1 MMKLKKWIPI
11 ALCSALLLFLT
22 CELYRSTYT
31 LTTTHY
37 TIQSPQITAPFRI
50 VQLTD
55 LHNSEFGPDN
65 SKLVSTVEVQQ
76 PDLILITGDLLNSS
90 EETTDTAVTLIRQL
104 TELAPVYIS
113 YGNHEKEYEAS
124 YKADLTTLFE
134 SAGAKMLEYAYEDIE
149 INNQPLRIGGIY
161 GYCTPAA
168 YLKTKE
174 ASPQECA
181 YLTDFQNTDRYTIL
195 LCHMPFSWI
204 ANNAVEEW
212 NINCVFT
219 GHIHGGQIRFPFI
232 GGLYAPDQGWFP
244 GKVAGLYPSGDGE
257 KVMVLSRGLGNTEKI
272 PRFNNVPEIV
282 VVDFVR

>member
-1 MMKLKKWIPI
+1 MKLKKWIPI
-11 ALCSALLLFLT
+11 ALFSALLLLVA

-37 TIQSPQITAPFRI
+37 TIQSTQITAPFRI

-65 SKLVSTVEVQQ
+65 SKLISIVEAQQ
-76 PDLILITGDLLNSS
+76 ADLILITGDLLNSS
-90 EETTDTAVTLIRQL
+90 EETTDTAVMLIRQL
-104 TELAPVYIS
+104 VELAPVYIS
-113 YGNHEKEYEAS
+113 YGNHEKEYENGCEV
-124 YKADLTTLFE
+124 DLTSVFE
-134 SAGAKMLEYAYEDIE
+134 SAGAKMLEYSYEDIE

-161 GYCTPAA
+161 GYCTPAV
-168 YLKTKE
+168 YLETRE
-174 ASPQECA
+174 ASPKECA

-204 ANNAVEEW
+204 VNNGIEEW

-219 GHIHGGQIRFPFI
+219 GHIHGGQIRLPFI

-244 GKVAGLYPSGDGE
+244 GRVAGLYPSNDGE
-257 KVMVLSRGLGNTEKI
+257 KVMVLSRGLGNTEKV